1 MSALAV
7 TGMRNELAADARSIT
22 FTAHYI
28 VEYVDEESYPWP
40 EPLKLSGDMFLRVA
54 NVTPAQ
60 AR

>member
-1 MSALAV
+1 
-7 TGMRNELAADARSIT
+7 MRNEHAADARSIT